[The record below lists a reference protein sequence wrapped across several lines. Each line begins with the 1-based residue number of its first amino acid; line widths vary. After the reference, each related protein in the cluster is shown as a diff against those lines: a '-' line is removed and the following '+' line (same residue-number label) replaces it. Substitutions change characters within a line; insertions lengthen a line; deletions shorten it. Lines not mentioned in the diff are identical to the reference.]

1 MLPLPPMLRIALFLL
16 ITSTAVAQTTLNGK
30 QLPIPKAS
38 ENTLFYL
45 QRSKNTNTVM
55 YEAKVDQT
63 GKLMPDTPISAYW
76 LDYELGE
83 NIKSDLSYMER
94 TAVYGVDSEELKDGK
109 GSYVMRLKAFKDRA
123 VTVAKNQLGKYE
135 GLMTING
142 RKAILKRIYIEAKE
156 GLFTPSV
163 VHVDLFG
170 IDPVTGESVFER
182 IIP

>member
-1 MLPLPPMLRIALFLL
+1 MLRIALFLL
-16 ITSTAVAQTTLNGK
+16 MTSTAVAQTTLNGK
-30 QLPIPKAS
+30 QLPTPKAS

-63 GKLMPDTPISAYW
+63 GHLVRDLPVNAYW

-83 NIKSDLSYMER
+83 NVKTDLSYFER
-94 TAVYGVDSEELKDGK
+94 TAVYGVETEELKDGK

-123 VTVAKNQLGKYE
+123 VTVAKNKLGKYE
-135 GLMTING
+135 GLMIING
-142 RKAILKRIYIEAKE
+142 KKAVLKRIFIEAKE
-156 GLFTPSV
+156 GLLTPSV

-170 IDPVTGESVFER
+170 TDPVTGESVFER
-182 IIP
+182 IFP

>member
-1 MLPLPPMLRIALFLL
+1 MLRIAIFLL
-16 ITSTAVAQTTLNGK
+16 ISLPTLAQTTLNGK
-30 QLPIPKAS
+30 QLPTPKTS

-63 GKLMPDTPISAYW
+63 GQLVRDLPVNAYW
-76 LDYELGE
+76 LDYEVGE
-83 NIKSDLSYMER
+83 NVKSDLSYFER
-94 TAVYGVDSEELKDGK
+94 TAVYGVEAEEAKDGN
-109 GSYVMRLKAFKDRA
+109 GSYIMRLKAFKNRA
-123 VTVAKNQLGKYE
+123 VTVARNKLGKYE

-156 GLFTPSV
+156 GLLSPTV

-170 IDPVTGESVFER
+170 IDPKTGEKVFER
-182 IIP
+182 IMP

>member
-1 MLPLPPMLRIALFLL
+1 MLRTAIFLL
-16 ITSTAVAQTTLNGK
+16 MSIPAVAQTTLNGK

-63 GKLMPDTPISAYW
+63 TGQLVRDLPVNAYW
-76 LDYELGE
+76 LDYEVGE
-83 NIKSDLSYMER
+83 NVKSDLSYFER
-94 TAVYGVDSEELKDGK
+94 TAVYGVEAEEAKDGN
-109 GSYVMRLKAFKDRA
+109 GSYIMRLKAFKDRA
-123 VTVAKNQLGKYE
+123 VTVARNKLGKYV

-156 GLFTPSV
+156 GMLTPTV

-170 IDPVTGESVFER
+170 IDPKTGEKVFER